1 MIDNECNDNEWDK
14 NERIVSNSDLS
25 IFQFPFFVLSAL
37 DDSFRIFGAKFEDIE
52 AL

>member
-25 IFQFPFFVLSAL
+25 MFQFPFFVLGL
-37 DDSFRIFGAKFEDIE
+37 DDSFRIFGAKFEDNE